1 MNNTTTK
8 IITRTRTDYSSKLK
22 KLEEEKQQ
30 LILQRKEEIFTIIDK
45 IGCLSIDNELLSGA
59 LAVLKEIDGKL
70 VQDLSDNLKTF
81 EALIRERSPIFFRR
95 KSKSSEHKRKLK
107 YKQIEKEIENNN
119 YKVYDI

>member
-70 VQDLSDNLKTF
+70 VQDLSDDLKTF
-81 EALIRERSPIFFRR
+81 EALIRERSPIFFRK
-95 KSKSSEHKRKLK
+95 KSKPSEPKRKLK
-107 YKQIEKEIENNN
+107 SKQIEKDN
-119 YKVYDI
+119 